1 MSKIKNEKMHCL
13 PLMFTKTIF
22 TKTILTSL
30 VFLIVKRPLFSKNY
44 NHISCKLKP
53 LNQLK
58 EF

>member
-1 MSKIKNEKMHCL
+1 MSKIKNEKMHFL
-13 PLMFTKTIF
+13 PLMF